1 MNELIKKMFQKKTK
15 NTPMYFEALTGQLGQ
30 LLKRNDIVRH
40 GENSVKQNG
49 FIGSPME
56 TLPLFKK
63 ITMLPTG
70 LRLYQQIKKSLTF
83 QTNKPF
89 KEEISDIEFSK
100 FKAFLDSLNIT
111 SYGFTKVNRDN
122 IFIDR
127 GILYDNAIVISI
139 QMPLEKIAKAPSFE
153 TMVMIEDTYLQ
164 TGEIVNKI
172 TDFLRKNGFGAHAG
186 PGLGGMTNYPMLAKD
201 ANMGEFGRHG
211 LLISPQS
218 GASHRLAAVYTNI
231 TNFPYGNTNKHQW
244 IKEYC
249 KNCGICIKKCP
260 NNAILETPK
269 ITINT
274 RVRHIEYDMCM
285 SCFNQNFGC
294 SMCVKVCPFTKSG
307 YNKLHEVHLKK
318 QNRIL
323 N

>member
-1 MNELIKKMFQKKTK
+1 MYELIKKMFQKNNQ
-15 NTPMYFEALTGQLGQ
+15 NTPLYFEALTGQLGQ
-30 LLKRNDIVRH
+30 LLKRKDVIRH
-40 GENSVKQNG
+40 GKNAVIQNG
-49 FIGSPME
+49 FVGSPME

-63 ITMLPTG
+63 IMMLPTG

-83 QTNKPF
+83 PTNQPF
-89 KEEISDIEFSK
+89 KDKISDIEFK
-100 FKAFLDSLNIT
+100 ELKTFLAGLNIT
-111 SYGFTKVNRDN
+111 SYGFTKVDSDN

-127 GILYDNAIVISI
+127 GILYDKAIVISI
-139 QMPLEKIAKAPSFE
+139 QMAQDKIAKAPSFE
-153 TMVMIEDTYLQ
+153 TMVMIEETYIQ

-172 TDFLRKNGFGAHAG
+172 ADYLRKYGFGAHAG

-218 GASHRLAAVYTNI
+218 GPCHRLAAIYTNI
-231 TNFPYGNTNKHQW
+231 NNFPYAKTGEHQW

-249 KNCGICIKKCP
+249 KNCGLCIKKCP
-260 NNAILETPK
+260 NKAIFETTK
-269 ITINT
+269 TTINT
-274 RVRHIEYDMCM
+274 RVRHIEYDKCM

-294 SMCVKVCPFTKSG
+294 SVCVKVCPFTKSG
-307 YNKLHEVHLKK
+307 YEKLHTIHLKQK
-318 QNRIL
+318 KDL